1 MKLCY
6 DQIEKMKQH
15 LVEHNLEACPIC
27 GKEEWAFS
35 DKLYALTEF
44 NPDPDHFECT
54 KVPFI
59 YLVCLNCGNMILFS
73 ACLMGI
79 EVCGEG
85 SDGSKTVKQ
94 IRREVSR

>member
-15 LVEHNLEACPIC
+15 LVEHNLKACAIC

-44 NPDPDHFECT
+44 NPDPLILN
-54 KVPFI
+54 V
-59 YLVCLNCGNMILFS
+59 LNCLLSLLF
-73 ACLMGI
+73 
-79 EVCGEG
+79 
-85 SDGSKTVKQ
+85 
-94 IRREVSR
+94 VSIVVT